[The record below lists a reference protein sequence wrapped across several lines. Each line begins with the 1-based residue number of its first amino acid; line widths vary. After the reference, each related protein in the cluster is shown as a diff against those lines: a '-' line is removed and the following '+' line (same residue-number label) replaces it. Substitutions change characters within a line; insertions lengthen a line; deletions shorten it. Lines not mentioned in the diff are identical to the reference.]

1 MLIILS
7 SKMYTVTG
15 YTIEQIKYDDNG
27 ADEDLKSSKKII

>member
-7 SKMYTVTG
+7 SMMYTVTG